1 MLDTRKFDENGSQM
15 LALLAGEIDVVVTDI
30 EEAAFF
36 SKEHANYCHSPLY
49 TNSSKAF
56 LLPQDDAF
64 KSYVDAWL
72 SENQNFV
79 EEVFRKYTE

>member
-1 MLDTRKFDENGSQM
+1 MESL
-15 LALLAGEIDVVVTDI
+15 EIEPEKHCEYKT
-30 EEAAFF
+30 
-36 SKEHANYCHSPLY
+36 NYCHSPLY